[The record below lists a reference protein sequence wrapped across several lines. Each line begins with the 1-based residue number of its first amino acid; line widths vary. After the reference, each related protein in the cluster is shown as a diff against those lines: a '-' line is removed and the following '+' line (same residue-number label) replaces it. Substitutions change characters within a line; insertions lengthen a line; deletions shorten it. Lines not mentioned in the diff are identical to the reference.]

1 LSADTPSIEAPAAAA
16 PRLPLPWIGFFSN
29 DPDHAPFGISWL
41 RGVTPLRLLLILAIS
56 SINQVR
62 VFAGSVA
69 ALGITPELVYTSVLS
84 FARSLPLLVIVV
96 NVERRTRAMPAARRV
111 AWLTLGL
118 AAGVAIAMVIGVT
131 ALMTHPSYSYYWARP
146 PGAPIDPLVFQLA
159 VNGFVY
165 TVTWA
170 AILAGVLCMLT
181 RQRATERRIHEAN
194 LARIAAQRQ
203 AAEAQLRLLD
213 AQIEPHFM
221 FNTLASAKRLCE
233 SEPGQGRA
241 LLRDLIAYLREAA
254 PRSRVRET
262 TLGEE
267 AALARSLL
275 SIFKVRMGERLRV
288 VFDIPEELAN
298 ARIPPF
304 MLGTLVENAI
314 KHGIGPREAGGE
326 VRIIARRDA
335 DGLRVEVCDDGVGF
349 QVRSGRGV
357 GLANVRARLATLFGS
372 AGTLRLVRN
381 PGGGVTAALRLP
393 YRVGSA
399 QSPA

>member
-1 LSADTPSIEAPAAAA
+1 MPSIEAPAAASA
-16 PRLPLPWIGFFSN
+16 RLSLPWIGFFTN

-41 RGVTPLRLLLILAIS
+41 RGVTPLRLLLVLALA

-69 ALGITPELVYTSVLS
+69 AMGISSVLVLTIVLS
-84 FARSLPLLVIVV
+84 FARSLPLMVIVMEA
-96 NVERRTRAMPAARRV
+96 ERRTRGMSTARRA
-111 AWLTLGL
+111 AWLAL
-118 AAGVAIAMVIGVT
+118 ALVAGVSIAMAIGVA
-131 ALMTHPSYSYYWARP
+131 ALLSHPAYSYFWARP

-165 TVTWA
+165 TACWA
-170 AILAGVLCMLT
+170 AILTGVLCMVT
-181 RQRATERRIHEAN
+181 RQRATERRIHMATMG
-194 LARIAAQRQ
+194 RVAAERQ

-233 SEPGQGRA
+233 SEPAQGRA

-254 PRSRVRET
+254 PRARVRET

-275 SIFKVRMGERLRV
+275 AIFKVRMGERLRV
-288 VFDIPEELAN
+288 AFDVPAELEA

-314 KHGIGPREAGGE
+314 KHGIGPRASGGE
-326 VRIIARRDA
+326 VRVAARREGGA
-335 DGLRVEVCDDGVGF
+335 LQVEVRDDGVGF
-349 QVRSGRGV
+349 QARSGPGV
-357 GLANVRARLATLFGS
+357 GLANVRARLANLFGRD
-372 AGTLRLVRN
+372 ATLRLTRN
-381 PGGGVTAALRLP
+381 AEGGVTAALSLP
-393 YRVGSA
+393 YRATSGA
-399 QSPA
+399 GIP